1 LFQNLFHP
9 GYDLELI
16 CSVAY
21 KLNFYAFH
29 KYPTFALNTF
39 HVSVDVF
46 GLAMLDFISGNNP
59 EDISTYSSLDEEDT
73 IPVSYL
79 FRDFKDMPALEQE
92 ALKKCHG
99 EVLDIGCGA
108 GSHSLYLS
116 RKGLSVTSLDASEGA
131 ISVCKKRGLY
141 NVVHSKLLH
150 YSGKRFDTILLLM
163 NGIGIIGALKNLD
176 AYLKHLKGLLKPN
189 GQILFDS
196 SDILYMY
203 DEEED
208 GGFLVPTLNEYYGEV
223 SFVLKYKDLTSDPF
237 SWLYVDYHTISRAA
251 QFHGF
256 HCELVRKGS
265 HYDYLAKLS
274 L

>member
-1 LFQNLFHP
+1 M
-9 GYDLELI
+9 
-16 CSVAY
+16 
-21 KLNFYAFH
+21 
-29 KYPTFALNTF
+29 
-39 HVSVDVF
+39 SVDVF
-46 GLAMLDFISGNNP
+46 GQAMLDYLSGNNP
-59 EDISTYSSLDEEDT
+59 QDIRTHSSLDEQDT

-79 FRDFKDMPALEQE
+79 FRDFKDMPVLEQE
-92 ALKKCHG
+92 ALKRCRG

-116 RKGLSVTSLDASEGA
+116 KKGHSVTSLDASEGA
-131 ISVCKKRGLY
+131 ISVCKKRGL
-141 NVVHSKLLH
+141 NQAVHSELLQ
-150 YSGKRFDTILLLM
+150 YRGKRFDTILLLM
-163 NGIGIIGALKNLD
+163 NGIGIVGNLKNLD
-176 AYLKHLKGLLKPN
+176 AYFKHLKGLLKPN

-223 SFVLKYKDLTSDPF
+223 SFVLSYKDLTSDPF
-237 SWLYVDYHTISRAA
+237 SWLYVDYNTISRAA